1 MGRLALLYRLILR
14 PLFRQP
20 GRALVILFAVA
31 LGDAA
36 VVAIDLAGDAAAG
49 SFHSSMET
57 LAGKDDF
64 EVTAAGGLPEAIVA
78 RLATLPYALRVSPR
92 IEDHAMVAGTGQTV
106 PLIGVDLVAEANNAG
121 AIVGDATAF
130 DGFEHLNDPDAVWVT
145 RGLKKAV
152 GDNIQLLINDH
163 TRQYVVRGLIPNSA
177 QIGTDAILMD
187 IGAAQLATGKS
198 ARVDRILIKIP
209 DASDFDQWQSR
220 LQQALPVG
228 VLLNA
233 QGTETAANRRML
245 AAFRWNLRMLSG
257 IALLV
262 GAFLIYN
269 AVSVSVVRRR
279 ADIGIMRALG
289 ASRNAVTVAFLL
301 EAALFGTLGS
311 LAALPLG
318 RVLAA
323 GAVGMLST
331 TVNALYVSSSPGAM
345 RLSAGSVILALVAG
359 IGVAVASALAPAR
372 EASMVAPTE
381 AMARGRREFDVRVDR
396 KRDAWIG
403 LMLAALGAVT
413 AQGPPIDGKP
423 LLGYLAALL
432 FVAAAALPL
441 RCWCTAPPLQ
451 GRSSFAA
458 CSESRPC
465 SPRAA
470 WADRCAE
477 PPCWW
482 RR

>member
-1 MGRLALLYRLILR
+1 MGPLTLLYRLILR

-36 VVAIDLAGDAAAG
+36 VVAIALAGDAAAG

-64 EVTAAGGLPEAIVA
+64 EVTAAGWLPETIVA
-78 RLATLPYALRVSPR
+78 RLARLPYALRVSPR
-92 IEDHAMVAGTGQTV
+92 IEDHAMVAGTGRTVPQTV
-106 PLIGVDLVAEANNAG
+106 PLIGVDVVAEANNAG
-121 AIVGDATAF
+121 TIAGDATA
-130 DGFEHLNDPDAVWVT
+130 GEGVEHINDADAVWVT
-145 RGLKKAV
+145 SGLGKAV
-152 GDNIQLLINDH
+152 GDSIQLLINDH
-163 TRQYVVRGLIPNSA
+163 ARQYVVRGLIPNSA

-187 IGAAQLATGKS
+187 IGAAQLATGK
-198 ARVDRILIKIP
+198 AGRVDRILIKAP
-209 DASDFDQWQSR
+209 DPNNVDLWQSK
-220 LQQALPVG
+220 LQQALPGG

-289 ASRNAVTVAFLL
+289 ASRNAVTVAFLF
-301 EAALFGTLGS
+301 EAELFGILGS

-331 TVNALYVSSSPGAM
+331 TVNALYVSSSPGALI
-345 RLSAGSVILALVAG
+345 LSAGSVILALVAG

-372 EASMVAPTE
+372 EASMVPPTE
-381 AMARGRREFDVRVDR
+381 AMARGRREFDARVDR

-403 LMLAALGAVT
+403 LVLAALGTVI
-413 AQGPPIDGKP
+413 AQGPPIEGKP
-423 LLGYLAALL
+423 LLGYLSALL
-432 FVAAAALPL
+432 FVASAAFAAPL
-441 RCWCTAPPLQ
+441 LVYRATLAGSVGVCPPL
-451 GRSSFAA
+451 GGGGLAA
-458 CSESRPC
+458 
-465 SPRAA
+465 PRA
-470 WADRCAE
+470 
-477 PPCWW
+477 
-482 RR
+482 